1 MPDIDPN
8 FAGPWPDALEL
19 TRAELAS
26 FIDAVSDGASDDLPT
41 RCQPWTVR
49 DVTVH
54 VAETFKRFAR
64 MTEQGRVGDF
74 TPPFAREDLD
84 QENLRAVAEFDGDAV
99 EALREHG
106 NRFLDL
112 VDPANL
118 DEPIPHQMGVLPI
131 GLQINFGLMD
141 LAVHHDDVEAARGG
155 TYAPP
160 SGALDA
166 IVEVAHREFGMPTD
180 LPDPWPLLIMG
191 SGRTPAA
198 PPPE

>member
-8 FAGPWPDALEL
+8 LAGPWPDALEL

-26 FIDAVSDGASDDLPT
+26 FIDAVAGGESDDLPT

-49 DVTVH
+49 DITIH
-54 VAETFKRFAR
+54 LAETFKRFAR
-64 MTEQGRVGDF
+64 MTEQGRTGDF

-99 EALREHG
+99 EALREQG
-106 NRFLDL
+106 TRFLDL

-118 DEPIPHQMGVLPI
+118 DEPIPHQMGTLPI

-141 LAVHHDDVEAARGG
+141 LAVHHDDIEAARGG
-155 TYAPP
+155 TYTPP
-160 SGALDA
+160 AGALDA

-180 LPDPWPLLIMG
+180 LPDPWPLLIAG
-191 SGRTPAA
+191 SGRTPAKPA
-198 PPPE
+198 E